1 MGIQKESGVGTW
13 LQDVLTT
20 TTNPTTS
27 IGGNDDYP
35 QYRTVFSRSN
45 VLNRKIDAEEPIRE
59 LIE

>member
-20 TTNPTTS
+20 TTNPTTP

-35 QYRTVFSRSN
+35 QCRTVFSRSN
-45 VLNRKIDAEEPIRE
+45 VLNRKVEAEEPIRE
-59 LIE
+59 SIE